1 MYSLMEK
8 VLVKKILNIISCFT
22 TKNKYLQGVND
33 CLPVVDMEHSD
44 NINSFIA
51 FIKQNIDQFK
61 SLNQNNIHLNWKGYE
76 AKYHSNDLEV
86 K

>member
-1 MYSLMEK
+1 
-8 VLVKKILNIISCFT
+8 
-22 TKNKYLQGVND
+22 
-33 CLPVVDMEHSD
+33 MEHSD